1 MGDDEF
7 HKQEHDYLPNQ
18 VPGPG
23 SYFQNSNSTLKIE
36 SKPEKYQIFGT
47 GSVRFPEKVKNSATS
62 NIGPG
67 TYNDQK

>member
-1 MGDDEF
+1 LE
-7 HKQEHDYLPNQ
+7 YIPNQ

-23 SYFQNSNSTLKIE
+23 SYFQNSNSTLKLE

-47 GSVRFPEKVKNSATS
+47 GSVRFPEKNVNSATS

-67 TYNDQK
+67 TYND